1 MQGFFLYF
9 MVQCKKD
16 NKGVIMENK
25 IKVLKRIHLVASELY
40 LSNRDEEL
48 KETLRLLTLDIKELT
63 KKCA

>member
-1 MQGFFLYF
+1 